1 MNKQKSPIYL
11 TEHWV
16 KKEVINSENQVSE
29 EVVAKI
35 TIEDVNNQII
45 TTIQNI
51 LELDEDLEYID
62 SLMNYLELFGFN
74 INDNIILD
82 DKVVN
87 DAKITYKYKVSIEGE
102 KSIIRLLTYQEAKKL
117 ISQKLESWINFT
129 SLNKKLKYLNS
140 NKGQNIKISD
150 NYNEVE
156 LNEILKISKG
166 LSTDNKLSNQ
176 ISELIK
182 KLRNQ
187 DDYKARLEIINQATV
202 SVNFDTITQ
211 SELVG
216 LSGENIQNHED
227 TFSIYRAIISE
238 AEQLVKSNYTE
249 IHYSYSEENTEY
261 IESKREEKNKK
272 ITEQEEKTK
281 QELEDK
287 INLEKQRKKKRIL
300 KNSIIA
306 WMFWVIIWWWIIL
319 DKKYW
324 TEEIDDKQELN
335 SKNVEEYANNL
346 YDELILNK
354 NLDIRNNIKNH
365 LDPVM
370 DDIFEFYS
378 SETYVWITGMKLK
391 ELLMNLWYDNLWT
404 KVSYV
409 DWYVEISLPDLWPEV
424 DKIRYKVIKNN
435 NFIVDTQF
443 SNPWLYR
450 EIISTLEIDMK
461 IASSINN
468 FQDTIDRKLQPILKW
483 NFWSNFKDYISVISY
498 RKLDKFHIEIHNTKE
513 NVIFKNIVLNLPS
526 HLR

>member
-1 MNKQKSPIYL
+1 M
-11 TEHWV
+11 
-16 KKEVINSENQVSE
+16 
-29 EVVAKI
+29 
-35 TIEDVNNQII
+35 
-45 TTIQNI
+45 
-51 LELDEDLEYID
+51 
-62 SLMNYLELFGFN
+62 
-74 INDNIILD
+74 
-82 DKVVN
+82 
-87 DAKITYKYKVSIEGE
+87 
-102 KSIIRLLTYQEAKKL
+102 
-117 ISQKLESWINFT
+117 
-129 SLNKKLKYLNS
+129 
-140 NKGQNIKISD
+140 
-150 NYNEVE
+150 
-156 LNEILKISKG
+156 
-166 LSTDNKLSNQ
+166 
-176 ISELIK
+176 
-182 KLRNQ
+182 
-187 DDYKARLEIINQATV
+187 
-202 SVNFDTITQ
+202 
-211 SELVG
+211 
-216 LSGENIQNHED
+216 
-227 TFSIYRAIISE
+227 
-238 AEQLVKSNYTE
+238 
-249 IHYSYSEENTEY
+249 
-261 IESKREEKNKK
+261 
-272 ITEQEEKTK
+272 
-281 QELEDK
+281 EDK